1 MILKLFWYRVL
12 LIEFKRLG
20 RKQYKDSE
28 HPQTQ
33 LQKYIRELQSFE
45 SIDINGRPIN
55 LNTDAMFYCYVV
67 ADIFGKMNEW
77 TYT

>member
-45 SIDINGRPIN
+45 SIDINGRPSTLIQMQCFTVM
-55 LNTDAMFYCYVV
+55 LLQ
-67 ADIFGKMNEW
+67 IFLAK
-77 TYT
+77 